1 MAWKLDFLHSARL
14 SWWTPKACFETS
26 NCQSSY
32 GSVSRKRIRNPVLPP
47 HNAVLR
53 LPSSRCEPGPSLPR
67 GDAIAY
73 ARWRSLNAK
82 FDRWPPAVDFTA
94 AIHTSAPDRAEIGA
108 ATIEPSSFFTA
119 DVPSLT
125 LRVQRGTSGA
135 VHLPTNNTLPK
146 EERILAS
153 RCPLRSR
160 LDERHSG
167 AEAIGAAWYLRE
179 AEVLRALAMG
189 QKTF

>member
-1 MAWKLDFLHSARL
+1 MRARTEL
-14 SWWTPKACFETS
+14 APRGCHRVCT
-26 NCQSSY
+26 
-32 GSVSRKRIRNPVLPP
+32 L
-47 HNAVLR
+47 AVLKR
-53 LPSSRCEPGPSLPR
+53 Q
-67 GDAIAY
+67 I
-73 ARWRSLNAK
+73 RSMATGGG
-82 FDRWPPAVDFTA
+82 F
-94 AIHTSAPDRAEIGA
+94 HGSHQTSGPDRAEIGA

-167 AEAIGAAWYLRE
+167 AEASGAAWYLRE

>member
-1 MAWKLDFLHSARL
+1 MRGRPPLPRTALPGVLTRRHAAR
-14 SWWTPKACFETS
+14 
-26 NCQSSY
+26 
-32 GSVSRKRIRNPVLPP
+32 
-47 HNAVLR
+47 R

-167 AEAIGAAWYLRE
+167 AEASGAAWYLRE

-189 QKTF
+189 QKHSDQA